1 MDGDFLKKISF
12 FDTLS
17 DDELNEVLAL
27 TKQEDFKEGDS
38 IFSEGDTGD
47 KLFIIIAGAVRISK
61 NIPGMGE
68 EALSILRT
76 GDYFGEMALIE
87 DITRSADATAHEG
100 SSVITI
106 SKEDL
111 QSLMEKNR
119 EMGYKILTKFVETL
133 SRRLRETNDK
143 LRSFFAMSGG
153 F

>member
-1 MDGDFLKKISF
+1 MDGEVLKKISF

-17 DDELNEVLAL
+17 DDELKEVLAL
-27 TKQEDFKEGDS
+27 TKQEDFKEGDT
-38 IFSEGDTGD
+38 IFNEGDTGD

-61 NIPGMGE
+61 QIPGMGE
-68 EALSILRT
+68 EALCVLRT

-87 DITRSADATAHEG
+87 NITRTADAKAHEG

-106 SKEDL
+106 AKEDL

-119 EMGYKILTKFVETL
+119 EMGYKILSKFVETL

>member
-1 MDGDFLKKISF
+1 MDGDFLKKINF

>member
-1 MDGDFLKKISF
+1 MDAVVLKKVGF
-12 FDTLS
+12 FDTLN
-17 DDELNEVLAL
+17 DEELSEVLTL

-68 EALSILRT
+68 EALSVLRT

-87 DITRSADATAHEG
+87 DITRTADATAHEG

-119 EMGYKILTKFVETL
+119 EMGYKILVKFVETL
-133 SRRLRETNDK
+133 SRRLRATNDK
-143 LRSFFAMSGG
+143 LQSFFAMSGG